1 MQDGQEI
8 LAFSK
13 DFSIFDFHL
22 SEHFSFETVS
32 ARFSRIRLSLSRTL
46 PSIGHSSP
54 CVQTLLISLLKA
66 TLSPMRQFF
75 SGFAVLLVLSIFSPP
90 AFAQQSFTDVPQ
102 DHPAYAAIEH
112 LKSIGVLQGY
122 PDPKALGAPL
132 RGGDPSG
139 RTFQPDRTVN
149 RAEATK
155 IIVAPRAT
163 ADALATFTT
172 SPFMDVP
179 EGVWYLP
186 YAEMGRQVFG
196 FLDGPPKRM
205 KFEGERGVQK
215 VEFLKML
222 LTTYQVDT
230 SAFSEITL
238 PLARDVTDA
247 NAWYYPHLRY
257 SLTASM
263 TMVGNDGLLSPAK
276 PLTRGEVA
284 LLLYRFL
291 MYRENRRTQALL
303 SEAEQEIVRILDAL
317 GKNDILQ
324 AEYASARALL
334 ASRGAHAS
342 RPDTPLVK
350 AALKVTEAFRT
361 LVRAYRA
368 GLNKDFN
375 MVIELTKQ
383 AWTLSN
389 QALEYSADMGPI
401 VEQLQASAHA
411 MAESARSLGRKP

>member
-1 MQDGQEI
+1 MQRSLCGFFLFLGLTLFSATA
-8 LAFSK
+8 LA
-13 DFSIFDFHL
+13 
-22 SEHFSFETVS
+22 E
-32 ARFSRIRLSLSRTL
+32 
-46 PSIGHSSP
+46 
-54 CVQTLLISLLKA
+54 
-66 TLSPMRQFF
+66 
-75 SGFAVLLVLSIFSPP
+75 
-90 AFAQQSFTDVPQ
+90 QSFTDVPP
-102 DHPAYAAIEH
+102 DHPAYSAVEH
-112 LKSIGVLQGY
+112 LKAIGVLQGY
-122 PDPKALGAPL
+122 PDG
-132 RGGDPSG
+132 
-139 RTFQPDRTVN
+139 TFQADRTVN
-149 RAEATK
+149 RAEAAK

-163 ADALATFTT
+163 ADALAKFTET
-172 SPFMDVP
+172 PYADVP
-179 EGVWYLP
+179 ASAWYIP
-186 YAEMGRQVFG
+186 YIEMGRQVFG
-196 FLDGPPKRM
+196 FLDGPPKRT

-222 LTTYQVDT
+222 LTAYQVDA
-230 SAFSEITL
+230 SSFGEIQL
-238 PLARDVTDA
+238 PLATDVTDV

-263 TMVGNDGLLSPAK
+263 AMVGSDGLLSPAK

-368 GLNKDFN
+368 GLNKDFDL
-375 MVIELTKQ
+375 VIELTKQ
-383 AWTLSN
+383 AWNLSN
-389 QALEYSADMGPI
+389 EALAFSSDMQPI

-411 MAESARSLGRKP
+411 MADSARKLKGQ